1 MCSALKPDSGVGRK
15 QAFQD
20 AVPGFR
26 QLIQDKRCASQL
38 GMDGEKSRPCR
49 GFKDKIGRNKLS
61 RARHGFADADRR
73 RELLQAD
80 AVLRALG
87 VRGQQL
93 LDPLQKAGKFR
104 RVTTGLCKKR
114 PAVAPEKQN
123 AGRFRGL
130 IGIFPAPGAVGVG
143 AARDLLHGCAQ
154 QPCVERF
161 AFRERGEKDGRGIED
176 DARFTGFRGSIEGF
190 GGRGVRGRHVG
201 IFQVRGWE

>member
-1 MCSALKPDSGVGRK
+1 
-15 QAFQD
+15 
-20 AVPGFR
+20 VPGVR
-26 QLIQDKRCASQL
+26 QLIQDKRCAAQL

-61 RARHGFADADRR
+61 RPRHGLPDADRR

-93 LDPLQKAGKFR
+93 LDPLQKAGKLR
-104 RVTTGLCKKR
+104 RVTPGLCKKR

-130 IGIFPAPGAVGVG
+130 IGIFPAPG
-143 AARDLLHGCAQ
+143 
-154 QPCVERF
+154 
-161 AFRERGEKDGRGIED
+161 
-176 DARFTGFRGSIEGF
+176 SIPSP
-190 GGRGVRGRHVG
+190 
-201 IFQVRGWE
+201 W